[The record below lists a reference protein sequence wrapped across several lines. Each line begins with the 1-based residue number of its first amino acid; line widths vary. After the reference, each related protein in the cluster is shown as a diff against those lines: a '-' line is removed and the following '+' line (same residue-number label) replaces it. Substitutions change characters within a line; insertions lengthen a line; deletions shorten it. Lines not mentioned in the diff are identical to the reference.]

1 MRFEKI
7 NLLTCSLVLTLIAG
21 TAIGQQQQAAHRF
34 RIVND
39 RTSFTIPF
47 ELVDNRIF
55 VSARLNGQGPF
66 SFILDTG
73 GYGAI
78 STYAAHKSGLDLG
91 AEVQGTGAGSN
102 VVTARETA
110 VKDFQLGLLHI
121 SDLDLRVFD
130 FSDSRHVFG
139 KRRLDGII
147 GLPVFERLVVRIDYI
162 RRLIT
167 FTQPSSFHYSGHG
180 TTVPF
185 TLERFLPLVQANL
198 DGIAGVFGIDTGDRS
213 TLTLKGPFMEAN
225 RLTEK
230 YKPLIEAITG
240 WGIGGSIRT
249 QVVRTQRFSFSG
261 FQIDD
266 PVTRFSLQRAGAF
279 AANDAAGNMGA
290 GVLKQF
296 TVTFDYSRRQ
306 IIFEKN
312 SLYGRRDDY
321 DRSGMWISESLDG
334 KNFEITDVVANG
346 PANVAGLKVG
356 DKILSIDGQKTKTLP
371 LLEARIKFK
380 SSAPGHVVRMV
391 VQSDTGQRRV
401 DVILR
406 DLV

>member
-167 FTQPSSFHYSGHG
+167 FTQPSSFHYS
-180 TTVPF
+180 
-185 TLERFLPLVQANL
+185 
-198 DGIAGVFGIDTGDRS
+198 
-213 TLTLKGPFMEAN
+213 
-225 RLTEK
+225 
-230 YKPLIEAITG
+230 
-240 WGIGGSIRT
+240 
-249 QVVRTQRFSFSG
+249 
-261 FQIDD
+261 
-266 PVTRFSLQRAGAF
+266 
-279 AANDAAGNMGA
+279 
-290 GVLKQF
+290 
-296 TVTFDYSRRQ
+296 RRQ

-371 LLEARIKFK
+371 LLEARIKLK